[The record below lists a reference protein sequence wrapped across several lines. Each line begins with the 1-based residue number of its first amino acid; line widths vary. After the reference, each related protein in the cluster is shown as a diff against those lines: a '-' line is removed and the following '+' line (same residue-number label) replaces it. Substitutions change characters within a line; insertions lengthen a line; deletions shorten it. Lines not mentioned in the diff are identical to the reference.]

1 METKV
6 ICPKCGH
13 EFNVKETAEIVR
25 LLCENKEFVTQALK
39 SYQLNA
45 EAEKELQRV
54 LDLINRIEA
63 L

>member
-13 EFNVKETAEIVR
+13 EFNVKETVEIVR
-25 LLCENKEFVTQALK
+25 LLSENKEFLTQALK
-39 SYQLNA
+39 SYQLNS
-45 EAEKELQRV
+45 EAEKELQKI